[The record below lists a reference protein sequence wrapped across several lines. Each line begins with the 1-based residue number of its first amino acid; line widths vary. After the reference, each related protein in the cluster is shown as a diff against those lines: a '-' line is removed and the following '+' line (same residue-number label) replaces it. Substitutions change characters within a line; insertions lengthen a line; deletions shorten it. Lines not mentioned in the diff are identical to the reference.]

1 VDATIRKAVKDGVGE
16 RVIGQHVRDVVV
28 PLLTKKVKSMDDQ
41 VAEVILPRV
50 EAQIEAL
57 FRKIVEKESALKQ
70 SSAQSAMP
78 KPQEVNQIVQRE
90 FRQAL
95 QGQIL
100 PSLETSMKQMLSSL
114 EKKLQ
119 QVDVALCEKLAE
131 EEERWKA
138 MQTQYQNSLSWLKL
152 FHKKV
157 GQMAQDMIR
166 QQMREQAQHQQ
177 AIIYQQ
183 MEAEILSKL
192 QTQIQ

>member
-1 VDATIRKAVKDGVGE
+1 MDATIRKAVKDGVGE

>member
-100 PSLETSMKQMLSSL
+100 PSLETSMK
-114 EKKLQ
+114 
-119 QVDVALCEKLAE
+119 
-131 EEERWKA
+131 
-138 MQTQYQNSLSWLKL
+138 
-152 FHKKV
+152 
-157 GQMAQDMIR
+157 
-166 QQMREQAQHQQ
+166 
-177 AIIYQQ
+177 
-183 MEAEILSKL
+183 
-192 QTQIQ
+192 

>member
-166 QQMREQAQHQQ
+166 
-177 AIIYQQ
+177 
-183 MEAEILSKL
+183 
-192 QTQIQ
+192 

>member
-1 VDATIRKAVKDGVGE
+1 
-16 RVIGQHVRDVVV
+16 
-28 PLLTKKVKSMDDQ
+28 M
-41 VAEVILPRV
+41 PRV
-50 EAQIEAL
+50 ETLIEAL
-57 FRKIVEKESALKQ
+57 FKRVVEKEGTLKQ
-70 SSAQSAMP
+70 SGAQAALP
-78 KPQEVNQIVQRE
+78 KPQEVNQLVQRE

-100 PSLETSMKQMLSSL
+100 PSLESSLKQMLSNL

-157 GQMAQDMIR
+157 GQMAQEMIR
-166 QQMREQAQHQQ
+166 QQMREQAQHQ
-177 AIIYQQ
+177 
-183 MEAEILSKL
+183 
-192 QTQIQ
+192 

>member
-1 VDATIRKAVKDGVGE
+1 MKDGVGE
-16 RVIGQHVRDVVV
+16 RIIGQHVRDIVV
-28 PLLTKKVKSMDDQ
+28 PLLTKKIKTMDDQ
-41 VAEVILPRV
+41 VAEVIMPRV
-50 EAQIEAL
+50 EAQIETL
-57 FRKIVEKESALKQ
+57 FRRVVEKEGSLKQ
-70 SSAQSAMP
+70 SGASTMP
-78 KPQEVNQIVQRE
+78 KPQEVSQLVQRE

-100 PSLETSMKQMLSSL
+100 PSLEASLKQMLQNL

-157 GQMAQDMIR
+157 GQMAQEMIR
-166 QQMREQAQHQQ
+166 Q
-177 AIIYQQ
+177 
-183 MEAEILSKL
+183 
-192 QTQIQ
+192 